1 MNIKTDIREYSTPVT
16 EQIGIFTE
24 SILCQSGGLSTGLE
38 DMTEGDHTLIF

>member
-24 SILCQSGGLSTGLE
+24 SILCQSKDASLE
-38 DMTEGDHTLIF
+38 DFTENDYSFTV